1 MKKRFSLSPVIISPI
16 VFLLIVFSFSAASVI
31 MTDREFSESENR
43 YLAQAPKF
51 SFKALF
57 ASDFTKA
64 FEEYVVDQFPAR
76 DLFVGVKAQSEFI
89 SGKRD
94 TNGVFFG
101 KDGYLINRYDKTTVN
116 VNKFH
121 NNLKYISAFA
131 EKNKDYRG
139 VNFYTML
146 VPSAQAIH
154 TDKLPKFA
162 PGIDQNSEFETVR
175 GSVGENG
182 YVDVS
187 SVFSANRDKY
197 LFYKT
202 DHHWTTYGAFLA
214 YREFCA
220 SAGITPPSESDF
232 TVKTVSDEFYGTAYS
247 KARLISTKPD
257 KIDVFI
263 PTKPMTFKTSLDGK
277 ETRDGLYFD
286 EYLTK
291 RDKYS
296 YFLGG
301 NDPLVTVTSN
311 AGTGR
316 KLLVIRDSYAH
327 CFAPFAAN
335 DFDTVYLIDL
345 RYYNGSISEFI
356 KEKALTDVLVLY
368 GMETLKSDTSLV
380 KLTK

>member
-1 MKKRFSLSPVIISPI
+1 MKKRLSLSPVLISSMA
-16 VFLLIVFSFSAASVI
+16 FLLIIFSFSIASFLLP
-31 MTDREFSESENR
+31 DREFSESENR
-43 YLAQAPKF
+43 YLAQLPGF
-51 SFKALF
+51 SFDSLF
-57 ASDFTKA
+57 ASKFTEN

-76 DLFVGVKAQSEFI
+76 DMFVGVKTQTEFI
-89 SGKRD
+89 AGKRD

-101 KDGYLINRYDKTTVN
+101 RDGYLINRYDKTTVN

-121 NNLKYISAFA
+121 NNLKYISMFA
-131 EKNKDYRG
+131 EKYKNVQNVD
-139 VNFYTML
+139 FYTML

-154 TDKLPKFA
+154 TDKLPEFA
-162 PGIDQNSEFETVR
+162 PGLDQIAEFETVR
-175 GSVGENG
+175 KAVGEDG

-187 SVFSANRDKY
+187 GVFSANKDKY

-202 DHHWTTYGAFLA
+202 DHHWTSYGAFVA
-214 YREFCA
+214 YREFCV
-220 SAGITPPSESDF
+220 SAGITPPSESNF
-232 TVKTVSDEFYGTAYS
+232 TIKTVSGDFYGTAYS
-247 KARLISTKPD
+247 KARLITTKPD
-257 KIDVFI
+257 RIDVYI
-263 PTKPMTFKTSLDGK
+263 PEKPVTFRTETDK

-301 NDPLVTVTSN
+301 NSPLVKVTSN

-316 KLLVIRDSYAH
+316 NLLIIRDSYAH

-335 DFDTVYLIDL
+335 DFDNVYLIDL
-345 RYYNGSISEFI
+345 RYYNGKISEFI
-356 KEKALTDVLVLY
+356 GNNSLTDVLILY